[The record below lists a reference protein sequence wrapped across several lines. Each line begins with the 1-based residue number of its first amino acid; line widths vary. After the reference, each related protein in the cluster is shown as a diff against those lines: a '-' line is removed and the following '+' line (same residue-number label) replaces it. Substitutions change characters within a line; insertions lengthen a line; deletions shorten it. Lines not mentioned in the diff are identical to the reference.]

1 MKLRVYSYS
10 QFFSFKETFFFK
22 RFYKKTDV
30 WYSVTTGEAHLVQ
43 ITSKK

>member
-10 QFFSFKETFFFK
+10 HFFRLKKPFFKEFLQ
-22 RFYKKTDV
+22 KTDV